1 MNNKNRSYKAIEYSE
16 KYGMIPLNYE
26 QRLSYMYD
34 KYNINENQQK
44 QILYSIQD
52 MQYKLRYLDYNI
64 VLYENP
70 EGAERPK
77 MRLVNRYNIS
87 DMAKSNG
94 SFIHVYSPKAKE
106 DNMYMK
112 RLIGE
117 ELDELKYLIC
127 TPSIVDVNV
136 YIETPKQFNN
146 VDTFLSE
153 MGIIRPIKKPD
164 WDNIGKKYT
173 DMLNLNVWIDDDIVI
188 DVSYDNYSYA
198 LVTTNTGYSLMFN
211 ASEIPVTQVKSGGV
225 KSIKLKDDFV
235 VSGCMLDDNYE
246 YVLVVTNK
254 GTMKRLKLTDIE
266 ISNRAKR
273 GQIILR
279 EVKTN
284 PHRIIKVLKLTG
296 KEDVLIK
303 NNNDIDIIKST
314 SIPIMD
320 RYSTGSSYAKSIMDA
335 CIDTK
340 IEDESIY
347 EIKEK
352 KVEHVKKEDISLSDI
367 DKKILTIDDMLK
379 EMK

>member
-26 QRLSYMYD
+26 ERLSYMYD
-34 KYNINENQQK
+34 KYNINENKQK

-52 MQYKLRYLDYNI
+52 MQYKLKYLDYNI

-77 MRLVNRYNIS
+77 MRLVNRHNIS

-146 VDTFLSE
+146 VDVFLSE

-188 DVSYDNYSYA
+188 DGAVHKYYSILPRVEINIRY
-198 LVTTNTGYSLMFN
+198 LNMFYN
-211 ASEIPVTQVKSGGV
+211 KQQYNQMRKR
-225 KSIKLKDDFV
+225 KQ
-235 VSGCMLDDNYE
+235 YE
-246 YVLVVTNK
+246 K
-254 GTMKRLKLTDIE
+254 G
-266 ISNRAKR
+266 
-273 GQIILR
+273 R
-279 EVKTN
+279 EVLYYDSRSKQ
-284 PHRIIKVLKLTG
+284 
-296 KEDVLIK
+296 
-303 NNNDIDIIKST
+303 
-314 SIPIMD
+314 
-320 RYSTGSSYAKSIMDA
+320 
-335 CIDTK
+335 
-340 IEDESIY
+340 
-347 EIKEK
+347 
-352 KVEHVKKEDISLSDI
+352 
-367 DKKILTIDDMLK
+367 
-379 EMK
+379 